1 VLRLILLLLG
11 LLTLIALIGHV
22 GPARI
27 IEATAGL
34 GPVALLVILLPSV
47 LMYAL
52 ETLGWRLTLGQY
64 AGAVSFGHLLA
75 IRSAGEVVNM
85 TTPTAYIGGEPLKAY
100 LLRPHGVPLV
110 DGLASVVIA
119 KTTMTL
125 AQVLFILL
133 GIGLSFWIVPQ
144 GVAVAGS
151 DGSAHVPVV
160 AALFSVGL
168 LLFGAMLFVAVQRRG
183 LFATLLGLLR
193 RCRVRLPFL
202 ESREET
208 LRALDRTIIE
218 FYNRARRPFLFSTGA
233 CFLGWLAEALEV
245 YAILYY
251 LGPPVDALT
260 SISLGAFAVLIKG
273 GTFFIPGSV
282 GAQEGGNLL
291 LLMAFGYSD
300 LMGITFAIVRRVR
313 ELVWIAIGLVCMT
326 VLGGFSERDDAVG
339 LAASPPSTCGPQPD
353 DPQE

>member
-1 VLRLILLLLG
+1 MLRLILLLLG
-11 LLTLIALIGHV
+11 FLTLIALIWHV

-27 IEATAGL
+27 IEAAAGL

-52 ETLGWRLTLGQY
+52 ETLGWRLTLGPY

-85 TTPTAYIGGEPLKAY
+85 TTPTAYMGGEPLKAY

-144 GVAVAGS
+144 VAAAGS
-151 DGSAHVPVV
+151 GGSTHVPVT

-168 LLFGAMLFVAVQRRG
+168 LLFGTMLFIAVQRRG
-183 LFATLLGLLR
+183 LFTGLLALLR

-208 LRALDRTIIE
+208 LHALDRTILE

-251 LGPPVDALT
+251 LSPPVDALT

-291 LLMAFGYSD
+291 LLMAFGYSE

-313 ELVWIAIGLVCMT
+313 ELVWIAIGLVCMA
-326 VLGGFSERDDAVG
+326 VLGGFSERDDGVG
-339 LAASPPSTCGPQPD
+339 LAGSRPSTYGHQPD
-353 DPQE
+353 DPRG